1 MILDFV
7 KHCFCEKYKLHEH
20 TNIVFESGGM
30 PTYILL
36 STLTAEGRK
45 TIKEK
50 PTRIK
55 EVNKEI
61 EAFGAKVVSQYAV
74 LGPYDFVNVVEAPNN
89 EAITRVSVELGSR
102 GTVQIM
108 SLPAIPIDNFI
119 AMAKKK

>member
-1 MILDFV
+1 LRKIQIARAL
-7 KHCFCEKYKLHEH
+7 KC
-20 TNIVFESGGM
+20 TFEVEYM

-50 PTRIK
+50 PERIR

-74 LGPYDFVNVVEAPNN
+74 LGPYDFVNVVEAPDN
-89 EAITRVSVELGSR
+89 ETITRVSVELGAR

-108 SLPAIPIDNFI
+108 SLPAIPIDKFI